1 MKIYI
6 RIKVSSV
13 SPTDYANSCD
23 NATHCLRCFYFR
35 EGVLWWGFFEVQ
47 LNWYVFN
54 IINVGLTPGAWW

>member
-6 RIKVSSV
+6 
-13 SPTDYANSCD
+13 
-23 NATHCLRCFYFR
+23 LRCPLLHQLTMQILVTMQHTVCAAFTLERASF
-35 EGVLWWGFFEVQ
+35 GGFFEVQ